1 MLSNFLK
8 GFDFFGQNMAIN
20 FRKKS
25 THQTLCGG
33 GISLLVRIVVL
44 YYAAGKIIQCAGRS
58 DPTITSTTKLFDRKG
73 ASVDLEGSGFELV
86 VGFHDKKNFHKMK
99 KLP

>member
-8 GFDFFGQNMAIN
+8 RFDFFGQNMAIN
-20 FRKKS
+20 FQKKS

-33 GISLLVRIVVL
+33 SISLLVRIVVL
-44 YYAAGKIIQCAGRS
+44 YYAAGKIIQCARKD
-58 DPTITSTTKLFDRKG
+58 DPTITSTTKFLDRKR
-73 ASVDLEGSGFELV
+73 SFIDLEGSGFEII
-86 VGFHDKKNFHKMK
+86 VGFHDMKNFHKIK